1 MKFIKVYLFMS
12 FVLLQLFSCSEDPA
26 PKKKEHMEIDGN
38 LNEFLMMDM
47 SVYEFPATIYLPDET
62 ANIGA
67 AKPEINHI
75 EGDFQ
80 WLITVG
86 QNFRMSITDC
96 GSGQSGANR
105 LKREKTDLSKIEN
118 FKLEYLIDTTDLL
131 IYKRTLIV
139 DGDKKASAR
148 VGVSHVSYHVFGL
161 KKIGKYYY
169 SFSSQPDGCEKGIA
183 ELMAKSIR
191 SVKAKEKSKS

>member
-1 MKFIKVYLFMS
+1 MKIVTKYLIATI
-12 FVLLQLFSCSEDPA
+12 VLFQLFSCSEE
-26 PKKKEHMEIDGN
+26 PKKPKKEKMEIDGN
-38 LNEFLMMDM
+38 LNEFLMMDL
-47 SVYEFPATIYLPDET
+47 STYELPATIYLPDET

-67 AKPEINHI
+67 SKPEISHL

-80 WLITVG
+80 WLISVG
-86 QNFRMSITDC
+86 QNFKLSITDC
-96 GSGQSGANR
+96 GSGQTGSNR
-105 LKREKTDLSKIEN
+105 LKREKEDLSKIDN
-118 FKLEYLIDTTDLL
+118 FKLEYLIDTTDLI

-139 DGDKKASAR
+139 DGDKKASSR

-169 SFSSQPDGCEKGIA
+169 SFSSQQDGCEKGIA

-191 SVKAKEKSKS
+191 SVKAKEKAKS